1 MITINDIDFHLGNT
15 VLFQSASAQIAVGQK
30 VGLVGRNGCGKS
42 TLFSLL
48 TGEHAP
54 DGGTISVPNDWQ
66 IATVKQET
74 PALETSALDYVIE
87 GDLKYQKLQQELALA
102 IQNNDGNRIAN
113 IHTELDIIDGY
124 SIKSRASELLI
135 GLGFT
140 QEELTKAVKE
150 FSGGWRM
157 RLNLAQALIVKS
169 DLLLLDEPTNHLDLD
184 AEIFLESFLKSYRGT
199 LIIISHDRD
208 FLDHI
213 VNKIINIE
221 NYQLTSYTANYSEY
235 EIQKAEKI
243 SLQNA
248 MYEKQQRAIAHM
260 QSFVE
265 RFRYK
270 ATKAK
275 QAQSRLKALERME
288 KIAAIHVASPF
299 HFSFRTPDSLP
310 NPLVT
315 MDNITLGYGDHVVIK
330 KLRFNLVSGA
340 RIGLLGK
347 NGAGKSTFIKF
358 LAQELAPLSGEA
370 TFSKGI
376 KVGYFAQHQLERL
389 RLDESALKHLQ
400 LISPKTPEQELR
412 NYLGGF
418 AFVGDKVL
426 EKVSTF
432 SGGEKARLALA
443 LIVWEKPNIL
453 LLDEPTNHLDLNMRE
468 ALTLALQDFEGA
480 LVVVSHDRHLLK
492 STTNN
497 FYLVDEGMVDEFNG
511 DLEDYQKYLLNKQKQ
526 LIEQNNRREQEQHA
540 KEETHELSWKEKKQL
555 EVNFKNEI
563 RPVKQQLNKIDSE
576 MTKLSQRKEELE
588 LILADNSI
596 YSDENKNRL
605 TELFTEQ
612 NSVASKLEEL
622 EMSWLEL
629 SEHLEQKQHDF
640 DELISGNKNVK
651 L

>member
-1 MITINDIDFHLGNT
+1 MITINDLDFHLGNT
-15 VLFQSASAQIAVGQK
+15 VLFQSASAQISTGSK

-42 TLFSLL
+42 TFFSLL
-48 TGEHAP
+48 TGDYIP
-54 DGGTISVPNDWQ
+54 DGGSISIPGDWQ

-74 PALETSALDYVIE
+74 PALEISALDYVIE
-87 GDLKYQKLQQELALA
+87 GDLKYQQLQRELESAVA
-102 IQNNDGNRIAN
+102 SNDGNRIAE
-113 IHTELDIIDGY
+113 IHTELEIIDAY
-124 SIKSRASELLI
+124 TIKSRSSALLI

-140 QEELTKAVKE
+140 QEDLERPVKE

-199 LIIISHDRD
+199 LVIISHDRD
-208 FLDHI
+208 FLDHT
-213 VNKIINIE
+213 VNKILNIE
-221 NYQLTSYTANYSEY
+221 NYRLTAYTANYTEY

-243 SLQNA
+243 TLQNA

-288 KIAAIHVASPF
+288 KIAAVHAESPF

-310 NPLVT
+310 NPLIT
-315 MDNITLGYGDHVVIK
+315 MDNISLGYGEHVVIK

-358 LAQELAPLSGEA
+358 LAGELAPLSGDV

-376 KVGYFAQHQLERL
+376 KTGYFAQHQLERL
-389 RLDESALKHLQ
+389 RLNESALKHMQ
-400 LISPKTPEQELR
+400 LLAPRTPEQELR

-418 AFVGDKVL
+418 AFAGDKVL
-426 EKVSTF
+426 ENVSTF

-468 ALTLALQDFEGA
+468 ALTMALQDYEGA

-492 STTNN
+492 STTDN
-497 FYLVDEGMVDEFNG
+497 FYLGIVDEFNG
-511 DLEDYQKYLLNKQKQ
+511 DLEDYQKYLLEKQKQ
-526 LIEQNNRREQEQHA
+526 LIEQNNLKNQEKA
-540 KEETHELSWKEKKQL
+540 DLNKPKELSWKEKKQL
-555 EVNFKNEI
+555 EYNFKNEI
-563 RPVKQQLNKIDSE
+563 RPLKQQITRLDQQIAE
-576 MTKLSQRKEELE
+576 LTKKKAELE
-588 LILADNSI
+588 ITLADNSI
-596 YSDENKNRL
+596 YNDENKSKL
-605 TELFTEQ
+605 AELFTEQ
-612 NSVASKLEEL
+612 NDVTSKLEET
-622 EMSWLEL
+622 EMLWLDL
-629 SEHLEQKQHDF
+629 SEQLEQRQQDF
-640 DELISGNKNVK
+640 EKIISGGKPC
-651 L
+651 

>member
-1 MITINDIDFHLGNT
+1 MITINDLDFHLGNT
-15 VLFQSASAQIAVGQK
+15 VLFQSASAQISTGSK

-42 TLFSLL
+42 TFFSLL
-48 TGEHAP
+48 IGDYIP
-54 DGGTISVPNDWQ
+54 DGGSISIPGDWQ

-74 PALETSALDYVIE
+74 PALEISALDYVIE
-87 GDLKYQKLQQELALA
+87 GDLKYQQLQRELESAVA
-102 IQNNDGNRIAN
+102 SNDGNRIAE
-113 IHTELDIIDGY
+113 IHTELEIIDAY
-124 SIKSRASELLI
+124 TIKSRSSALLI

-140 QEELTKAVKE
+140 QEDLERPVKE

-199 LIIISHDRD
+199 LVIISHDRD
-208 FLDHI
+208 FLDHT
-213 VNKIINIE
+213 VNKILNIE
-221 NYQLTSYTANYSEY
+221 NYRLTAYTANYTEY

-243 SLQNA
+243 TLQNA

-288 KIAAIHVASPF
+288 KIAAVHAESPF
-299 HFSFRTPDSLP
+299 HFSFKTPDSLP
-310 NPLVT
+310 NPLIT
-315 MDNITLGYGDHVVIK
+315 MDNISLGYGEHVVIK

-358 LAQELAPLSGEA
+358 LAGELAPLSGDV

-376 KVGYFAQHQLERL
+376 KTGYFAQHQLERL
-389 RLDESALKHLQ
+389 RLNESALKHMQ
-400 LISPKTPEQELR
+400 LLAPRTPEQELR

-418 AFVGDKVL
+418 AFAGDKVL
-426 EKVSTF
+426 ENVSTF

-468 ALTLALQDFEGA
+468 ALTMALQDYEGA

-492 STTNN
+492 STTDN
-497 FYLVDEGMVDEFNG
+497 FYLVDDGIVDEFNG
-511 DLEDYQKYLLNKQKQ
+511 DLEDYQKYLLEKQKQ
-526 LIEQNNRREQEQHA
+526 LIEQNNLKNQEKA
-540 KEETHELSWKEKKQL
+540 DLNKPKELSWKEKKQL
-555 EVNFKNEI
+555 EYNFKNDI
-563 RPVKQQLNKIDSE
+563 RPLKQQITRLDLQIAE
-576 MTKLSQRKEELE
+576 LTKKKAELE
-588 LILADNSI
+588 ITLADNSI
-596 YSDENKNRL
+596 YNDENKSKL
-605 TELFTEQ
+605 AELFTEQ
-612 NSVASKLEEL
+612 NDVTSKLEET
-622 EMSWLEL
+622 EMLWLDL
-629 SEHLEQKQHDF
+629 SEQLEQRQQDF
-640 DELISGNKNVK
+640 EKIISGGKPC
-651 L
+651 

>member
-1 MITINDIDFHLGNT
+1 MITINDLDFHLGNT
-15 VLFQSASAQIAVGQK
+15 VLFQSASAQISTGSK

-42 TLFSLL
+42 TFFSLL
-48 TGEHAP
+48 IGDYIP
-54 DGGTISVPNDWQ
+54 DGGSISIPGDWQ

-74 PALETSALDYVIE
+74 PALEISALDYVIE
-87 GDLKYQKLQQELALA
+87 GDLKYQQLQRELESAVA
-102 IQNNDGNRIAN
+102 SNDGNRIAE
-113 IHTELDIIDGY
+113 IHTELEIIDAY
-124 SIKSRASELLI
+124 TIKSRSSALLI

-140 QEELTKAVKE
+140 QEDLERPVKE

-199 LIIISHDRD
+199 LVIISHDRD
-208 FLDHI
+208 FLDHT
-213 VNKIINIE
+213 VNKILNIE
-221 NYQLTSYTANYSEY
+221 NYRLTAYTANYTEY

-243 SLQNA
+243 TLQNA

-288 KIAAIHVASPF
+288 KIAAVHAESPF

-310 NPLVT
+310 NPLIT
-315 MDNITLGYGDHVVIK
+315 MDNISLGYGEHVVIK

-358 LAQELAPLSGEA
+358 LAGELAPLSGDV

-376 KVGYFAQHQLERL
+376 KTGYFAQHQLERL
-389 RLDESALKHLQ
+389 RLNESALKHMQ
-400 LISPKTPEQELR
+400 LLAPRTPEQELR

-418 AFVGDKVL
+418 AFAGDKVL
-426 EKVSTF
+426 ENVSTF

-468 ALTLALQDFEGA
+468 ALTMALQDYEGA

-492 STTNN
+492 STTDN
-497 FYLVDEGMVDEFNG
+497 FYLVDDGIVDEFNG
-511 DLEDYQKYLLNKQKQ
+511 DLEDYQKYLLEKQKQ
-526 LIEQNNRREQEQHA
+526 LIEQNNLKNQKKA
-540 KEETHELSWKEKKQL
+540 DLNKPKELSWKEKKQL
-555 EVNFKNEI
+555 EYNFKNEI
-563 RPVKQQLNKIDSE
+563 RPLKQQIARLDQQIAE
-576 MTKLSQRKEELE
+576 LTKKKAELE
-588 LILADNSI
+588 ITLADNSI
-596 YSDENKNRL
+596 YNDENKSKL
-605 TELFTEQ
+605 AELFTEQ
-612 NSVASKLEEL
+612 NDVTSKLEET
-622 EMSWLEL
+622 EMLWLDL
-629 SEHLEQKQHDF
+629 SEQLEQRQQDF
-640 DELISGNKNVK
+640 EKIISGGKPC
-651 L
+651 

>member
-1 MITINDIDFHLGNT
+1 MITINDLDFHLGNT
-15 VLFQSASAQIAVGQK
+15 VLFQSASAQISTGSK

-42 TLFSLL
+42 TFFSLL
-48 TGEHAP
+48 IGDYIP
-54 DGGTISVPNDWQ
+54 DGGSISIPGDWQ

-74 PALETSALDYVIE
+74 PALEISALDYVIE
-87 GDLKYQKLQQELALA
+87 GDLKYQQLQRELESAVA
-102 IQNNDGNRIAN
+102 SNDGNRIAE
-113 IHTELDIIDGY
+113 IHTELEIIDAY
-124 SIKSRASELLI
+124 TIKSRSSALLI

-140 QEELTKAVKE
+140 QEDLERPVKE

-199 LIIISHDRD
+199 LVIISHDRD
-208 FLDHI
+208 FLDHT
-213 VNKIINIE
+213 VNKILNIE
-221 NYQLTSYTANYSEY
+221 NYRLTAYTANYTEY

-243 SLQNA
+243 TLQNA

-288 KIAAIHVASPF
+288 KIAAVHAESPF

-310 NPLVT
+310 NPLIT
-315 MDNITLGYGDHVVIK
+315 MDNISLGYGEHVVIK

-358 LAQELAPLSGEA
+358 LAGELAPLSGDV

-376 KVGYFAQHQLERL
+376 KTGYFAQHQLERL
-389 RLDESALKHLQ
+389 RLNESALKHMQ
-400 LISPKTPEQELR
+400 LLAPRTPEQELR

-418 AFVGDKVL
+418 AFAGDKVL
-426 EKVSTF
+426 ENVSTF

-468 ALTLALQDFEGA
+468 ALTMALQDYEGA

-492 STTNN
+492 STTDN
-497 FYLVDEGMVDEFNG
+497 FYLVDDGIVDEFNG
-511 DLEDYQKYLLNKQKQ
+511 DLEDYQKYLLEKQKQ
-526 LIEQNNRREQEQHA
+526 LIEQNNLKNQKKA
-540 KEETHELSWKEKKQL
+540 DLNKPKELSWKEKKQL
-555 EVNFKNEI
+555 EYNFKNEI
-563 RPVKQQLNKIDSE
+563 RPLKQQITRLDQQIAE
-576 MTKLSQRKEELE
+576 LTKKKAELE
-588 LILADNSI
+588 ITLADNSI
-596 YSDENKNRL
+596 YNDENKSKL
-605 TELFTEQ
+605 AELFTEQ
-612 NSVASKLEEL
+612 NDVTSKLEET
-622 EMSWLEL
+622 EMLWLDL
-629 SEHLEQKQHDF
+629 SEQLEQRQQDF
-640 DELISGNKNVK
+640 EKIISGGKPC
-651 L
+651 

>member
-275 QAQSRLKALERME
+275 QSQSRLKSLER
-288 KIAAIHVASPF
+288 I
-299 HFSFRTPDSLP
+299 
-310 NPLVT
+310 
-315 MDNITLGYGDHVVIK
+315 
-330 KLRFNLVSGA
+330 
-340 RIGLLGK
+340 
-347 NGAGKSTFIKF
+347 
-358 LAQELAPLSGEA
+358 
-370 TFSKGI
+370 
-376 KVGYFAQHQLERL
+376 
-389 RLDESALKHLQ
+389 
-400 LISPKTPEQELR
+400 
-412 NYLGGF
+412 
-418 AFVGDKVL
+418 
-426 EKVSTF
+426 
-432 SGGEKARLALA
+432 
-443 LIVWEKPNIL
+443 
-453 LLDEPTNHLDLNMRE
+453 
-468 ALTLALQDFEGA
+468 
-480 LVVVSHDRHLLK
+480 
-492 STTNN
+492 
-497 FYLVDEGMVDEFNG
+497 
-511 DLEDYQKYLLNKQKQ
+511 
-526 LIEQNNRREQEQHA
+526 
-540 KEETHELSWKEKKQL
+540 
-555 EVNFKNEI
+555 
-563 RPVKQQLNKIDSE
+563 
-576 MTKLSQRKEELE
+576 
-588 LILADNSI
+588 
-596 YSDENKNRL
+596 
-605 TELFTEQ
+605 
-612 NSVASKLEEL
+612 
-622 EMSWLEL
+622 
-629 SEHLEQKQHDF
+629 
-640 DELISGNKNVK
+640 
-651 L
+651 

>member
-1 MITINDIDFHLGNT
+1 MITINDLDFHLGNT
-15 VLFQSASAQIAVGQK
+15 VLFQSASAQISTGSK

-42 TLFSLL
+42 TFFSLL
-48 TGEHAP
+48 IGDYIP
-54 DGGTISVPNDWQ
+54 DGGSISIPGDWQ

-74 PALETSALDYVIE
+74 PALEISAIDYVIE
-87 GDLKYQKLQQELALA
+87 GDLKYQQLQRELESAVA
-102 IQNNDGNRIAN
+102 SNDGNRIAE
-113 IHTELDIIDGY
+113 IHTELEIIDAY
-124 SIKSRASELLI
+124 TIKSRSSALLI

-140 QEELTKAVKE
+140 QEDLERPVKE

-199 LIIISHDRD
+199 LVIISHDRD
-208 FLDHI
+208 FLDHT
-213 VNKIINIE
+213 VNKILNIE
-221 NYQLTSYTANYSEY
+221 NYRLTAYTANYTEY

-243 SLQNA
+243 TLQNA

-288 KIAAIHVASPF
+288 KIAAVHAESPF

-310 NPLVT
+310 NPLIT
-315 MDNITLGYGDHVVIK
+315 MDNISLGYGEHVVIK

-358 LAQELAPLSGEA
+358 LAGELAPLSGDV

-376 KVGYFAQHQLERL
+376 KTGYFAQHQLERL
-389 RLDESALKHLQ
+389 RLNESALKHMQ
-400 LISPKTPEQELR
+400 LLAPRTPEQELR

-418 AFVGDKVL
+418 AFAGDKVL
-426 EKVSTF
+426 ENVSTF

-468 ALTLALQDFEGA
+468 ALTMALQDYEGA

-492 STTNN
+492 STTDN
-497 FYLVDEGMVDEFNG
+497 FYLVDDGIVDEFNG
-511 DLEDYQKYLLNKQKQ
+511 DLEDYQKYLLEKQKQ
-526 LIEQNNRREQEQHA
+526 LIEQNNLKNQKKA
-540 KEETHELSWKEKKQL
+540 DLNKPKELSWKEKKQL
-555 EVNFKNEI
+555 EYNFKNEI
-563 RPVKQQLNKIDSE
+563 RPLKQQIARLDQQIAE
-576 MTKLSQRKEELE
+576 LTKKKAELE
-588 LILADNSI
+588 ITLADNSI
-596 YSDENKNRL
+596 YNDENKSKL
-605 TELFTEQ
+605 AELFTEQ
-612 NSVASKLEEL
+612 NDVTSKLEET
-622 EMSWLEL
+622 EMLWLDL
-629 SEHLEQKQHDF
+629 SEQLEQRQQDF
-640 DELISGNKNVK
+640 EKIISGGKPC
-651 L
+651 

>member
-1 MITINDIDFHLGNT
+1 MITINDLDFHLGNT
-15 VLFQSASAQIAVGQK
+15 VLFQSASAQISTGSK

-42 TLFSLL
+42 TFFSLL
-48 TGEHAP
+48 IGDYIP
-54 DGGTISVPNDWQ
+54 DGGSISIPGDWQ

-74 PALETSALDYVIE
+74 PALEISALDYVIE
-87 GDLKYQKLQQELALA
+87 GDLKYQQLQRELESAVA
-102 IQNNDGNRIAN
+102 SNDGNRIAE
-113 IHTELDIIDGY
+113 IHTELEIIDAY
-124 SIKSRASELLI
+124 TIKSRSSALLI

-140 QEELTKAVKE
+140 QEDLERPVKE

-199 LIIISHDRD
+199 LVIISHDRD
-208 FLDHI
+208 FLDHT
-213 VNKIINIE
+213 VNKILNIE
-221 NYQLTSYTANYSEY
+221 NYRLTAYTANYTEY

-243 SLQNA
+243 TLQNA

-288 KIAAIHVASPF
+288 KIAAVHAESPF

-310 NPLVT
+310 NPLIT
-315 MDNITLGYGDHVVIK
+315 MDNISLGYGEHVVIK

-358 LAQELAPLSGEA
+358 LAGELAPLSGDV

-376 KVGYFAQHQLERL
+376 KTGYFAQHQLERL
-389 RLDESALKHLQ
+389 RLNESALKHMQ
-400 LISPKTPEQELR
+400 LLAPRTPEQELR

-418 AFVGDKVL
+418 AFAGDKVL
-426 EKVSTF
+426 ENVSTF

-468 ALTLALQDFEGA
+468 ALTMALQDYEGA

-492 STTNN
+492 STTDN
-497 FYLVDEGMVDEFNG
+497 FYLVDDGIVDEFNG
-511 DLEDYQKYLLNKQKQ
+511 DLEDYQKYLLEKQKQ
-526 LIEQNNRREQEQHA
+526 LIEQNNLKNQKKA
-540 KEETHELSWKEKKQL
+540 DLNTPKELSWKEKKQL
-555 EVNFKNEI
+555 EYNFKNEI
-563 RPVKQQLNKIDSE
+563 RPLKQQITRLDQQIAE
-576 MTKLSQRKEELE
+576 LTKKKAELE
-588 LILADNSI
+588 ITLADNSI
-596 YSDENKNRL
+596 YNDENKSKL
-605 TELFTEQ
+605 AELFTEQ
-612 NSVASKLEEL
+612 NDVTSKLEET
-622 EMSWLEL
+622 EMLWLDL
-629 SEHLEQKQHDF
+629 SEQLEQRQQDF
-640 DELISGNKNVK
+640 EKIISGGKPC
-651 L
+651 

>member
-1 MITINDIDFHLGNT
+1 MITINDLDFHLGNT
-15 VLFQSASAQIAVGQK
+15 VLFQSASAQISTGSK

-42 TLFSLL
+42 TFFSLL
-48 TGEHAP
+48 TGDYIP
-54 DGGTISVPNDWQ
+54 DGGSISIPGDWQ

-74 PALETSALDYVIE
+74 PALEISALDYVIE
-87 GDLKYQKLQQELALA
+87 GDLKYQQLQRELESAVA
-102 IQNNDGNRIAN
+102 SNDGNRIAE
-113 IHTELDIIDGY
+113 IHTELEIIDAY
-124 SIKSRASELLI
+124 TIKSRSSALLI

-140 QEELTKAVKE
+140 QEDLERPVKE

-199 LIIISHDRD
+199 LVIISHDRD
-208 FLDHI
+208 FLDHT
-213 VNKIINIE
+213 VNKILNIE
-221 NYQLTSYTANYSEY
+221 NYRLTAYTANYTEY

-243 SLQNA
+243 TLQNA

-288 KIAAIHVASPF
+288 KIAAVHAESPF
-299 HFSFRTPDSLP
+299 HFSFKTPDSLP
-310 NPLVT
+310 NPLIT
-315 MDNITLGYGDHVVIK
+315 MDNISLGYGEHVVIK

-358 LAQELAPLSGEA
+358 LAGELAPLSGDV

-376 KVGYFAQHQLERL
+376 KTGYFAQHQLERL
-389 RLDESALKHLQ
+389 RLNESALKHMQ
-400 LISPKTPEQELR
+400 LLAPRTPEQELR

-418 AFVGDKVL
+418 AFAGDKVL
-426 EKVSTF
+426 ENVSTF

-468 ALTLALQDFEGA
+468 ALTMALQDYEGA

-492 STTNN
+492 STTDN
-497 FYLVDEGMVDEFNG
+497 FYLVDDGIVDEFNG
-511 DLEDYQKYLLNKQKQ
+511 DLEDYQKYLLEKQKQ
-526 LIEQNNRREQEQHA
+526 LIEQNNLKNQEKA
-540 KEETHELSWKEKKQL
+540 DLNKPKELSWKEKKQM
-555 EVNFKNEI
+555 EYNFKNEI
-563 RPVKQQLNKIDSE
+563 RPLKQQIARLDQQITE
-576 MTKLSQRKEELE
+576 LTKKKAELE
-588 LILADNSI
+588 ITLADNSI
-596 YSDENKNRL
+596 YNDENKSKL
-605 TELFTEQ
+605 AELFTEQ
-612 NSVASKLEEL
+612 NDVTSKLEET
-622 EMSWLEL
+622 EMLWLDL
-629 SEHLEQKQHDF
+629 SEQLEQRQQDF
-640 DELISGNKNVK
+640 EKIISGGKPC
-651 L
+651 

>member
-1 MITINDIDFHLGNT
+1 MIIVSDLDFHLGNT
-15 VLFQSASAQIAVGQK
+15 VLFQEASIQISPGQK
-30 VGLVGRNGCGKS
+30 VGLVGNNGCGKS
-42 TLFSLL
+42 TFFSLL
-48 TGEHAP
+48 IGEHQP
-54 DGGTISVPNDWQ
+54 DGGSISIPHDWQ

-74 PALETSALDYVIE
+74 PALDTAAIDYVIE
-87 GDLKYQKLQQELALA
+87 GDLKYQELQTKLKEAELE
-102 IQNNDGNRIAN
+102 NDGIKMAN
-113 IHTELDIIDGY
+113 LHNELEIIDAY
-124 SIKSRASELLI
+124 TIRSRAAALLI

-140 QEELTKAVKE
+140 QEELTKSVKE

-184 AEIFLESFLKSYRGT
+184 AEIFLESFLKQYRGT
-199 LIIISHDRD
+199 LVIISHDRD
-208 FLDHI
+208 FLDQI
-213 VNKIINIE
+213 VTSIINIE
-221 NYQLTSYTANYSEY
+221 NHKLIGYTANYTEY

-243 SLQNA
+243 ALQNA

-299 HFSFRTPDSLP
+299 HFTFKTPDALP

-315 MDNITLGYGDHVVIK
+315 MDHISLGYGDHVVIK
-330 KLRFNLVSGA
+330 KLRFNLVAGS

-358 LAQELAPLSGEA
+358 LAGELAPLSGEV

-376 KVGYFAQHQLERL
+376 KIGYFAQHQLEHL
-389 RLDESALKHLQ
+389 RLDESPLKQMQ
-400 LISPKTPEQELR
+400 LIAPKATEQELR

-418 AFVGDKVL
+418 NFVGDKVL
-426 EKVSTF
+426 EKIATF

-443 LIVWEKPNIL
+443 LIVWERPNIL

-497 FYLVDEGMVDEFNG
+497 FYLVDQGIIDEFNG
-511 DLEDYQKYLLNKQKQ
+511 DLEDYQKYLLAQQKE
-526 LIEQNNRREQEQHA
+526 LIEQHNKKVQDLKANNQA
-540 KEETHELSWKEKKQL
+540 PTELSWKEKKQL
-555 EVNFKNEI
+555 ESNFKNEI
-563 RPVKQQLNKIDSE
+563 RPLKKELAKLNA
-576 MTKLSQRKEELE
+576 KLDELQDQKDELE
-588 LILADNSI
+588 NKLADNAL
-596 YSDENKNRL
+596 YNDQDNAHL
-605 TELFTEQ
+605 TDLFVELSNT
-612 NSVASKLEEL
+612 NSEL
-622 EMSWLEL
+622 ETVEASWFEL
-629 SEHLEQKQHDF
+629 SEKLEQMQKDF
-640 DELISGNKNVK
+640 EEK
-651 L
+651 LHAKL

>member
-376 KVGYFAQHQLERL
+376 KVGYFAQHQLEY
-389 RLDESALKHLQ
+389 LDNDGTPLSHLTK
-400 LISPKTPEQELR
+400 LADNHKELELR
-412 NYLGGF
+412 SFLGGF
-418 AFVGDKVL
+418 GFSGDKAL
-426 EKVSTF
+426 DKVEHF
-432 SGGEKARLALA
+432 SGGEKARLVLA
-443 LIVWEKPNIL
+443 LIVWQRPNLL

-468 ALTLALQDFEGA
+468 AIILALSDFKGA
-480 LVVVSHDRHLLK
+480 LIVVSHDRHLLK
-492 STTNN
+492 TTTNE
-497 FYLVDEGMVDEFNG
+497 FYLVSEGKVSQFNG
-511 DLEDYQKYLLNKQKQ
+511 DLDDYHNYLVELDKKNEQQKK
-526 LIEQNNRREQEQHA
+526 
-540 KEETHELSWKEKKQL
+540 ELSRSQDEGKSSSKSAFKSKEQKKLEAEFRERLRPLKKEIENLDKKITKLTSEKKQL
-555 EVNFKNEI
+555 EIQLTDESIYNAEHKDELQKVLL
-563 RPVKQQLNKIDSE
+563 QQSKVS
-576 MTKLSQRKEELE
+576 SELE
-588 LILADNSI
+588 EAEMLWMEKS
-596 YSDENKNRL
+596 
-605 TELFTEQ
+605 EL
-612 NSVASKLEEL
+612 
-622 EMSWLEL
+622 
-629 SEHLEQKQHDF
+629 LEQQTNEFNQYQNTD
-640 DELISGNKNVK
+640 
-651 L
+651 